1 MNARQLRSMSALT
14 VLLGLMLPTVCFGQQ
29 SLVGTYKL
37 VSFTIEVDDQ
47 PPRDLFGKG
56 PLGFAIMTPTRFM
69 AILTAEGRKP
79 GPAAAEKAGLYDSLI
94 AVSGPY
100 RLEGDKLIIAVDTS
114 WNEAWNGT
122 NQIRRWQLEGN
133 RLTLTTERAPSP
145 RDPSKMAFTR
155 VVWERVE

>member
-1 MNARQLRSMSALT
+1 MNTSRLRSMCMLS
-14 VLLGLMLPTVCFGQQ
+14 VLLALMIPTVCLGQQ
-29 SLVGTYKL
+29 SVAGTYKL

-47 PPRDLFGKG
+47 PPRELFGKG
-56 PLGFAIMTPTRFM
+56 ALGYAIITPTRFM

-79 GPAAAEKAGLYDSLI
+79 GPSAAEKAGLWDSLI

-114 WNEAWNGT
+114 WNETWNGT

-133 RLTLTTERAPSP
+133 RLTLTTERATFP

-155 VVWERVE
+155 VVWERIE